1 MIWIIVNIIGFI
13 FGLIT
18 PLTHILGFVLL
29 YHLQT
34 RLVNQKMILMNF
46 SIITILGSLLYTIK
60 RIFCYVYKGNVY
72 LVAQYFLHTNGL
84 FIGCGLYYTLLLF
97 ILTVD
102 RLIITMKPFK
112 YSKIFSRR
120 SCSIALK
127 IIGAMTVVI
136 AGLLLAYLNRNLHV
150 LSYILALTTTGI
162 LSLFNLISYI
172 FIFYK
177 IKIQLSRVSMKTRP
191 ENKGK
196 RSRRKTLVPLMINIS
211 LLVFFFIPHTLMM
224 LYRKKLGY
232 LKVSSLGMAATNIG
246 LFADALIYILNTNT
260 RKILVQKL
268 ETLGCYYMFSKQ
280 EESLRLAKSKYTL
293 NKSSLASV
301 DRV

>member
-1 MIWIIVNIIGFI
+1 MIWITVNIIGFI

-34 RLVNQKMILMNF
+34 KLANQKMILMNF
-46 SIITILGSLLYTIK
+46 SIIAISGSLLYTMR

-84 FIGCGLYYTLLLF
+84 FVGCGLYYTLLLF
-97 ILTVD
+97 LLTVD
-102 RLIITMKPFK
+102 RLIITIKPFK
-112 YSKIFSRR
+112 YNKIFPNR

-127 IIGAMTVVI
+127 IIGSVTVVI

-150 LSYILALTTTGI
+150 LSYIIGLITTGI

-172 FIFYK
+172 FIIYK
-177 IKIQLSRVSMKTRP
+177 VKIQLSRFSLETRP

-211 LLVFFFIPHTLMM
+211 LLVFFFVPHTLMM
-224 LYRKKLGY
+224 LFRKKLGY
-232 LKVSSLGMAATNIG
+232 LKVSSIGMTATNIG

-268 ETLGCYYMFSKQ
+268 EKLGCSCMFSKQ
-280 EESLRLAKSKYTL
+280 EESIRLAKSRYIL
-293 NKSSLASV
+293 NKSSLENIN
-301 DRV
+301 RV

>member
-1 MIWIIVNIIGFI
+1 MVWIIVNIIGFI

-18 PLTHILGFVLL
+18 PLTHILGFALL
-29 YHLQT
+29 CHLQT

-46 SIITILGSLLYTIK
+46 SIISILGSLLYTIR
-60 RIFCYVYKGNVY
+60 RIFCYVYKDNVY

-97 ILTVD
+97 LLTID

-112 YSKIFSRR
+112 CNKIFSNKR
-120 SCSIALK
+120 CSIALK
-127 IIGAMTVVI
+127 IIGTLTVVI
-136 AGLLLAYLNRNLHV
+136 AGLLLTYLNRNLHV
-150 LSYILALTTTGI
+150 LSYIIALTTTGI

-177 IKIQLSRVSMKTRP
+177 IKIQLSRVSMKTAP

-211 LLVFFFIPHTLMM
+211 LLVFFFVPHTLMM
-224 LYRKKLGY
+224 LFRKKLGY
-232 LKVSSLGMAATNIG
+232 LKLSSIGMAATNIG

-260 RKILVQKL
+260 KKILVQKL
-268 ETLGCYYMFSKQ
+268 EKLGCSSMFLKQ
-280 EESLRLAKSKYTL
+280 EESLRLAKSKYIL
-293 NKSSLASV
+293 NKSSLENV
-301 DRV
+301 NRM